1 MTNIAIGNH
10 EDDDNEDYGTYI
22 NHFGLS
28 KPYYSF
34 NYNNV
39 HVLVMDSDRTSYAS
53 GSDQY
58 NFVVSDLQTASNN
71 PNINWI
77 IVTFHRAIY
86 TSPNGCSS
94 CDPPS
99 ALRSYNSIFDQYGV
113 DLVLQGHIHNY
124 QRTFPLKYNP
134 SSPSNPIRTSLN
146 TNSYNDP
153 DGEIYAIVGTGGVN
167 FHSLSGKSS
176 FVVSQQ
182 AARFGY
188 MDIKITNN
196 GGTLE
201 AKYYLD
207 NGAIS
212 DQFTIT
218 KTITNPP
225 SYHYDPSFS
234 ASGSNYHEVT
244 SSGTLQL
251 PKFTLAA
258 WFKTSKTYTAEGI
271 IATKGV
277 LVRTVPDRIITMD
290 SG

>member
-1 MTNIAIGNH
+1 MRWLEPNKLYPLVILFLVPILVLLSFHLQNSFGLSDFNIGAVGDFGCTSNAQNVVDGIKSKNPEKVLGLGDYSYQPTAPCWLNEIAPINSMTNIAIGNH

-134 SSPSNPIRTSLN
+134 SSPSNPIKTSLN
-146 TNSYNDP
+146 TNS
-153 DGEIYAIVGTGGVN
+153 
-167 FHSLSGKSS
+167 
-176 FVVSQQ
+176 
-182 AARFGY
+182 
-188 MDIKITNN
+188 
-196 GGTLE
+196 
-201 AKYYLD
+201 
-207 NGAIS
+207 
-212 DQFTIT
+212 
-218 KTITNPP
+218 
-225 SYHYDPSFS
+225 
-234 ASGSNYHEVT
+234 
-244 SSGTLQL
+244 
-251 PKFTLAA
+251 
-258 WFKTSKTYTAEGI
+258 
-271 IATKGV
+271 
-277 LVRTVPDRIITMD
+277 
-290 SG
+290 